1 MGKETGSLRSLRD
14 ANRRRVIEALGQ
26 RGVASRAD
34 LARATGLSRST
45 VSSVV
50 ADLQRAG
57 LVSERDAP
65 EGAPTEAGVGRPP
78 VMIALDRSAGGVVG
92 IDFGHSHVAV
102 AVADLSH
109 TVLAELWRDIDV
121 DHAATDGLDT
131 AVALVNEA
139 LEAAGIP
146 EDRVLGVGMGL
157 PGPIH
162 VPGGTVGSTSI
173 LPGWV
178 GVDAGAVLS
187 ERLGLSV
194 RVENDANL
202 GALAELVFGA
212 GRGLSDFVY
221 IKVSSGIG
229 AGFVIGGRL
238 HRGVGGTAG
247 EIGHTQF
254 REGGDVCRC
263 GNRGCLE
270 TAAAAGPITA
280 SVSAGRGEAVNVARV
295 IELADAGDLLAQRV
309 LADAGREIGVAVAN
323 LCNLLNPERVIVGG
337 ELSAAGDVLL
347 APIVQSLR
355 RHAIPTAAADVDVVA
370 GGLGKRAEVMGALAV
385 VLREPQHELASTVAE
400 AVGDRV

>member
-1 MGKETGSLRSLRD
+1 MGTASGSLRSLRD

-34 LARATGLSRST
+34 LARATGLSGST
-45 VSSVV
+45 VSTLD

-57 LVSERDAP
+57 LVSERPHADGVAH
-65 EGAPTEAGVGRPP
+65 EAGGGRPP
-78 VMIALDRSAGGVVG
+78 VLIALDRSAGGVVG

-109 TVLAELWRDIDV
+109 EVLAELWQDIDV

-131 AVALVNEA
+131 AVRMVEDALA
-139 LEAAGIP
+139 DADLP

-162 VPGGTVGSTSI
+162 IPGGTVGSTSI

-178 GVDAGAVLS
+178 GVDARAVMS
-187 ERLGLSV
+187 ERLGMPV

-229 AGFVIGGRL
+229 AGFVIDGRL
-238 HRGVGGTAG
+238 HRGAGGTAG

-254 REGGDVCRC
+254 RESGDVCRC

-280 SVSAGRGEAVNVARV
+280 AVSAGRGESVTVARV
-295 IELADAGDLLAQRV
+295 IELAEGGDLLAQRV

-347 APIVQSLR
+347 APITQSLR
-355 RHAIPTAAADVDVVA
+355 RHAIPTAAADMDVVA

-385 VLREPQHELASTVAE
+385 VLREPRHELASTVAD

>member
-1 MGKETGSLRSLRD
+1 
-14 ANRRRVIEALGQ
+14 
-26 RGVASRAD
+26 
-34 LARATGLSRST
+34 
-45 VSSVV
+45 
-50 ADLQRAG
+50 
-57 LVSERDAP
+57 
-65 EGAPTEAGVGRPP
+65 
-78 VMIALDRSAGGVVG
+78 
-92 IDFGHSHVAV
+92 
-102 AVADLSH
+102 
-109 TVLAELWRDIDV
+109 VLAELSQDIDV

-131 AVALVNEA
+131 AVRLV
-139 LEAAGIP
+139 EAALAEADIP
-146 EDRVLGVGMGL
+146 HDRVLGVGMGL

-178 GVDAGAVLS
+178 GVDARAVMS
-187 ERLGLSV
+187 ERLGLPV

-212 GRGLSDFVY
+212 GRGLQDFVY

-270 TAAAAGPITA
+270 TTAAAGAITSA
-280 SVSAGRGEAVNVARV
+280 VSAGRGERVTVARV
-295 IELADAGDLLAQRV
+295 IELNDAGDALAQRV

-323 LCNLLNPERVIVGG
+323 LCNLFNPERVIVGG
-337 ELSAAGDVLL
+337 ELSAAGEVLL

-370 GGLGKRAEVMGALAV
+370 GRLGKRAEVMGALAV
-385 VLREPQHELASTVAE
+385 VLREPQHELASSVAE
-400 AVGDRV
+400 AVGERA

>member
-1 MGKETGSLRSLRD
+1 MGSQEGSLRSLRD

-57 LVSERDAP
+57 LVSERPLAN
-65 EGAPTEAGVGRPP
+65 GAAGETGVGRPP

-109 TVLAELWRDIDV
+109 TVLAEMWRDLDV
-121 DHAATDGLDT
+121 DHAASDGLDA
-131 AVALVNEA
+131 AVELVNLA
-139 LEAAGIP
+139 LEESGVDH
-146 EDRVLGVGMGL
+146 DRVLGVGMGV

-162 VPGGTVGSTSI
+162 IPGGTVGSTSI

-178 GVDAGAVLS
+178 GVDARAVMS
-187 ERLGLSV
+187 ERLGFPV

-202 GALAELVFGA
+202 GALAELVFGE
-212 GRGLSDFVY
+212 GRGLSDFAYV
-221 IKVSSGIG
+221 KVSSGIG

-270 TAAAAGPITA
+270 TTAASGPITA
-280 SVSAGRGEAVNVARV
+280 AVSAGRGESVTVARV
-295 IELADAGDLLAQRV
+295 IELADNGDAVAQRV
-309 LADAGREIGVAVAN
+309 LADAGREIGVALAN

-347 APIVQSLR
+347 EPVVQSLR
-355 RHAIPTAAADVDVVA
+355 RHAIPTAANDVDVVA
-370 GGLGKRAEVMGALAV
+370 GRLGKRAEVMGALAV
-385 VLREPQHELASTVAE
+385 VLREPQHELASTLAD
-400 AVGDRV
+400 AVGDRA

>member
-1 MGKETGSLRSLRD
+1 MGKEAGSLRSLRD
-14 ANRRRVIEALGQ
+14 ANRRRIIEALGQ

-65 EGAPTEAGVGRPP
+65 EGAPHEPGVGRPP
-78 VMIALDRSAGGVVG
+78 VLIALDRSAGGVVG

-109 TVLAELWRDIDV
+109 AVLAELRRDIDV

-131 AVALVNEA
+131 AIELVHEA
-139 LEAAGIP
+139 LEIAGIA

-178 GVDAGAVLS
+178 GVDARAVMS
-187 ERLGLSV
+187 ERLGLPV

-238 HRGVGGTAG
+238 HRGAGGTAG

-254 REGGDVCRC
+254 HDGGDVCRC

-270 TAAAAGPITA
+270 TAAATGPITA
-280 SVSAGRGEAVNVARV
+280 SVSAARGEPVDIARV
-295 IELADAGDLLAQRV
+295 IDLAGDGDLLAQRV
-309 LADAGREIGVAVAN
+309 LADAGRAIGVAVAN

-337 ELSAAGDVLL
+337 DLSAAGDVLL

-370 GGLGKRAEVMGALAV
+370 GGLGQRAEVMGALAV

>member
-1 MGKETGSLRSLRD
+1 MKESGSLRSLRD

-45 VSSVV
+45 VSTVV

-57 LVSERDAP
+57 LVSERPDADGIAHEP
-65 EGAPTEAGVGRPP
+65 GVGRPP
-78 VMIALDRSAGGVVG
+78 VLIALDRSAGGVVG

-109 TVLAELWRDIDV
+109 EVLAEMWQDIDV

-131 AVALVNEA
+131 AVRLV
-139 LEAAGIP
+139 EAALAEADIP
-146 EDRVLGVGMGL
+146 HDRVLGVGMGL

-162 VPGGTVGSTSI
+162 EPGGTVGSTSI

-178 GVDAGAVLS
+178 GVDARAVMS
-187 ERLGLSV
+187 ERLGLPV

-212 GRGLSDFVY
+212 GRGLQDFVY
-221 IKVSSGIG
+221 IKASSGIG
-229 AGFVIGGRL
+229 AGFVVGGRL

-270 TAAAAGPITA
+270 TTAAAGAITA
-280 SVSAGRGEAVNVARV
+280 AVSAGRGERVTVARV
-295 IELADAGDLLAQRV
+295 IELNDAGDALAQRV
-309 LADAGREIGVAVAN
+309 LADAGREIGIAVAN
-323 LCNLLNPERVIVGG
+323 LCNLLNPARVIVGG
-337 ELSAAGDVLL
+337 DLSAAGEVLL

-370 GGLGKRAEVMGALAV
+370 GVLGKRAEVMGALAV
-385 VLREPQHELASTVAE
+385 VLREPQHELASSVAE
-400 AVGDRV
+400 AVGERA

>member
-1 MGKETGSLRSLRD
+1 MGTERGSLRSLRD

-57 LVSERDAP
+57 LVAERPAADGTAQ
-65 EGAPTEAGVGRPP
+65 ETGVGRPP
-78 VMIALDRSAGGVVG
+78 VMISLDRSAGGVVG
-92 IDFGHSHVAV
+92 IDFGHSHLAV
-102 AVADLSH
+102 EVADLSH
-109 TVLAELWRDIDV
+109 PVLSEVWHELDV
-121 DHAATDGLDT
+121 EHAAHDGLDA
-131 AVALVNEA
+131 AVDLVHRALA
-139 LEAAGIP
+139 EAAIP
-146 EDRVLGVGMGL
+146 EERVLGVGMGL

-162 VPGGTVGSTSI
+162 EPGGTVGSTSI

-178 GVDAGAVLS
+178 GVDARAVMS
-187 ERLGLSV
+187 ERLGLPV

-229 AGFVIGGRL
+229 AGFVIDGRL
-238 HRGVGGTAG
+238 HRGAGATAG

-263 GNRGCLE
+263 GNAGCLE
-270 TAAAAGPITA
+270 T
-280 SVSAGRGEAVNVARV
+280 R
-295 IELADAGDLLAQRV
+295 
-309 LADAGREIGVAVAN
+309 
-323 LCNLLNPERVIVGG
+323 
-337 ELSAAGDVLL
+337 
-347 APIVQSLR
+347 
-355 RHAIPTAAADVDVVA
+355 
-370 GGLGKRAEVMGALAV
+370 
-385 VLREPQHELASTVAE
+385 
-400 AVGDRV
+400 

>member
-1 MGKETGSLRSLRD
+1 MGSTAGSSLRSLRD
-14 ANRRRVIEALGQ
+14 TNRRRVIEALGE

-45 VSSVV
+45 VSTVV

-57 LVSERDAP
+57 LVSERDGDLHEP
-65 EGAPTEAGVGRPP
+65 GVGRPP
-78 VMIALDRSAGGVVG
+78 ILIALDRSAGGVVG
-92 IDFGHSHVAV
+92 IDFGHTHVAV

-109 TVLAELWRDIDV
+109 TVLAELWRDMDV
-121 DHAATDGLDT
+121 DHGASEGIDAAVEL
-131 AVALVNEA
+131 VEQALAEA
-139 LEAAGIP
+139 EIP
-146 EDRVLGVGMGL
+146 GDRVLGVGMGV

-178 GVDAGAVLS
+178 GVDARAVMS
-187 ERLGLSV
+187 ERLGLPV

-202 GALAELVFGA
+202 GALGELVFGA
-212 GRGLSDFVY
+212 GRGMSDFAYV
-221 IKVSSGIG
+221 KLASGVG
-229 AGFVIGGRL
+229 AGFVIDGRL

-254 REGGDVCRC
+254 RETGAVCRC

-270 TAAAAGPITA
+270 TVAASGPITA
-280 SVSAGRGEAVNVARV
+280 AVSAGRGESVTVARV
-295 IELADAGDLLAQRV
+295 IELADREDALAQRV
-309 LADAGREIGVAVAN
+309 LADAGREIGVALAN

-337 ELSAAGDVLL
+337 DLSAAGDVLL

-355 RHAIPTAAADVDVVA
+355 RHAIPTAASDVDVVA
-370 GGLGKRAEVMGALAV
+370 GELGKRAEVMGAVAV
-385 VLREPQHELASTVAE
+385 VLREPQHGLASTLAE
-400 AVGDRV
+400 VVGDRA

>member
-1 MGKETGSLRSLRD
+1 MKESGSLRSLRD

-45 VSSVV
+45 VSTVV

-57 LVSERDAP
+57 LVSERPDAD
-65 EGAPTEAGVGRPP
+65 GATHEPGVGRPP
-78 VMIALDRSAGGVVG
+78 VLIALDRSAGGVVG

-109 TVLAELWRDIDV
+109 EVLAELWQDIDV

-131 AVALVNEA
+131 AVRLVEQALAEA
-139 LEAAGIP
+139 DIP
-146 EDRVLGVGMGL
+146 HDRVLGVGMGL

-162 VPGGTVGSTSI
+162 LPGGTVGSTSI

-178 GVDAGAVLS
+178 GVDARAVMS
-187 ERLGLSV
+187 ERLGLPV

-212 GRGLSDFVY
+212 GRGLGDFVY
-221 IKVSSGIG
+221 IKASSGVG
-229 AGFVIGGRL
+229 AGFVIGGHL

-270 TAAAAGPITA
+270 TTAASHAITA
-280 SVSAGRGEAVNVARV
+280 AVSAGRGEQVTVERV
-295 IELADAGDLLAQRV
+295 IELAEAGDALAQRV
-309 LADAGREIGVAVAN
+309 LADAGRAIGVAVAN

-337 ELSAAGDVLL
+337 DLSAAGDVLL

-385 VLREPQHELASTVAE
+385 VLREPQHQLASTVAE
-400 AVGDRV
+400 AVGERA

>member
-1 MGKETGSLRSLRD
+1 MGRADGSLRSLRD

-57 LVSERDAP
+57 LVSERPAP
-65 EGAPTEAGVGRPP
+65 EGVPSEAGVGRPP

-109 TVLAELWRDIDV
+109 TVLAELWRDLDV
-121 DHAATDGLDT
+121 DHAAADGLNT
-131 AVALVNEA
+131 AVDLVQEA
-139 LEAAGIP
+139 LAESGVDD
-146 EDRVLGVGMGL
+146 DRVLGVGMGL

-178 GVDAGAVLS
+178 GVDARAVMS
-187 ERLGLSV
+187 ERLGFPV

-202 GALAELVFGA
+202 GALAELVFGE
-212 GRGLSDFVY
+212 GRGLSDFAY
-221 IKVSSGIG
+221 LKVSSGVG
-229 AGFVIGGRL
+229 AGFVVGGRL

-270 TAAAAGPITA
+270 TVAATGPITA
-280 SVSAGRGEAVNVARV
+280 AVSAGRGESVTVAGV
-295 IELADAGDLLAQRV
+295 IELADRGDALAQRV
-309 LADAGREIGVAVAN
+309 LADAGHEIGVALAN

-337 ELSAAGDVLL
+337 EMSAAGDVLL
-347 APIVQSLR
+347 EPIVQSLR
-355 RHAIPTAAADVDVVA
+355 RHAIPTAASDVDVVA
-370 GGLGKRAEVMGALAV
+370 GRLGKRAEVMGALAV
-385 VLREPQHELASTVAE
+385 VLREPQHELASTLAE
-400 AVGDRV
+400 AVGDRA

>member
-1 MGKETGSLRSLRD
+1 MGTERGSLRSLRD

-57 LVSERDAP
+57 LVAERPATDGTP
-65 EGAPTEAGVGRPP
+65 QEVGVGRPP
-78 VMIALDRSAGGVVG
+78 VLISLDRSAGGVVG

-109 TVLAELWRDIDV
+109 TVLAERWEQLDI
-121 DHAATDGLDT
+121 DHAATDGLDA
-131 AVALVNEA
+131 AVRLVEQALA
-139 LEAAGIP
+139 DADLP

-162 VPGGTVGSTSI
+162 IPGGTVGSTSI

-178 GVDAGAVLS
+178 GVDARAVMS
-187 ERLGLSV
+187 ERLGMPV

-229 AGFVIGGRL
+229 AGFVVGGRL

-254 REGGDVCRC
+254 SDSGFVCRC

-270 TAAAAGPITA
+270 TTSAAGPITTA
-280 SVSAGRGEAVNVARV
+280 VSAARGERVTVAQV
-295 IELADAGDLLAQRV
+295 IELARAGDALAQRI
-309 LADAGREIGVAVAN
+309 LADAGRHIGVAVAN
-323 LCNLLNPERVIVGG
+323 LCNLLNPQRVIVGG
-337 ELSAAGDVLL
+337 ELSAASDVLL
-347 APIVQSLR
+347 APIVDSLR
-355 RHAIPTAAADVDVVA
+355 RHAIPSAAADVDVVA
-370 GGLGKRAEVMGALAV
+370 GQFGKRAEVMGALAV
-385 VLREPQHELASTVAE
+385 VLREPRHELASTVAE
-400 AVGDRV
+400 AVGERA